1 MSFTYG
7 DKKRLG
13 IYIHIPFCIS
23 KCAYCDFNSAP
34 PSSDEIVTRYI
45 DALISHI
52 ESYSAAAS
60 AYEPDSVFIGGGTP
74 TSISSPLKKT
84 EPLFI

>member
-45 DALISHI
+45 DA
-52 ESYSAAAS
+52 
-60 AYEPDSVFIGGGTP
+60 
-74 TSISSPLKKT
+74 
-84 EPLFI
+84 